1 MIRQRVRPAELCPFT
16 LIGTG
21 EKSCADTAIVEEGK
35 GTAEQRHSFTGHS
48 FTGLSFTGLSFTGLS
63 FTGLSFTGLSFTGLS
78 FTGLSSMGLSFK
90 GARLNKGTALRGT
103 ASQQRGGKQTLPKTS
118 ERQVHPTASS
128 GLPRQPNINAFR
140 LSIHPKVP
148 LLSHFDKE
156 QPQLR
161 PPRFSVRCSIG
172 PQCPD

>member
-35 GTAEQRHSFTGHS
+35 GTAEQRH
-48 FTGLSFTGLSFTGLS
+48 
-63 FTGLSFTGLSFTGLS
+63 SFTGLSFTGLS

>member
-1 MIRQRVRPAELCPFT
+1 VLLLNEMIRQRVRPAELCPFT

-35 GTAEQRHSFTGHS
+35 GTAEQRHSFTG
-48 FTGLSFTGLSFTGLS
+48 LSFTGLSFA
-63 FTGLSFTGLSFTGLS
+63 GLSFTGLS

-128 GLPRQPNINAFR
+128 GLPRQPNINAIR